1 MKTARDKRESMPD
14 SEAVRRVGYSVCELL
29 DCCASWTL
37 RWESYRTSEELRFR
51 LEKAA
56 KIDYTVGI
64 GRFGC
69 CGSPSRRRV
78 PRDEP
83 RQVHASAAWSRSEH
97 VNTPLFTSTRYG
109 QVQSQFPFILL
120 IEWSGQC
127 LISRSQRT
135 QATSRPATGTFWG
148 YFILKPA

>member
-83 RQVHASAAWSRSEH
+83 RLVHASAAWSREH
-97 VNTPLFTSTRYG
+97 STLHFYTLRSGTESISFYFAHWVKRPVFNFPVPTHPSDVQACNGYCLGLF
-109 QVQSQFPFILL
+109 
-120 IEWSGQC
+120 
-127 LISRSQRT
+127 
-135 QATSRPATGTFWG
+135 
-148 YFILKPA
+148 